1 MKSTA
6 ALTTKEFEEIK
17 VESSSVEDIEYKLI
31 KEHLGQIKV
40 DNLTLEKEDELIK
53 NLMKALSSE
62 KIEDEKVADFNKRV
76 LDVVSRIL
84 KIEL

>member
-76 LDVVSRIL
+76 LDEVSRIL
-84 KIEL
+84 EIEL